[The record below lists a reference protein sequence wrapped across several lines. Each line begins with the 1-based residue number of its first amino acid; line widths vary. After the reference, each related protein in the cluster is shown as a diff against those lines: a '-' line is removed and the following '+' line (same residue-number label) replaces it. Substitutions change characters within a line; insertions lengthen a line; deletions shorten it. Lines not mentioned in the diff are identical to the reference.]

1 MWQVGLRQVNQRREH
16 SIHCWVS
23 GTSDCA
29 SFVWARRLNPSCRP
43 LSTSPP
49 SSSMACS
56 GLTRPRLWRKRRQ
69 TICAHRRRQGH
80 RYQRGPLAQGRPSGR
95 MRLSHSSNGD
105 TRPNLRDSRDEVT
118 RIQQRRAEW
127 VSVDAA
133 CTLAGVP
140 PTVLEHMM
148 SASVILADV
157 NWRQDLLKGGPVA
170 SASLSALF
178 DRIGSAAEP
187 VTVGNEETLTWA
199 GLTSRRMGDKQAI
212 QTVMQAI
219 ANGRVRAIARGRRL
233 GDLVFRRDD
242 VTAYFGTPLLEAG
255 MSIQQLSKFTG
266 WKWESIVYW
275 IDEGL
280 LESNPFCC
288 EDGRVVS
295 CCLTS
300 C

>member
-1 MWQVGLRQVNQRREH
+1 M
-16 SIHCWVS
+16 
-23 GTSDCA
+23 
-29 SFVWARRLNPSCRP
+29 
-43 LSTSPP
+43 
-49 SSSMACS
+49 
-56 GLTRPRLWRKRRQ
+56 
-69 TICAHRRRQGH
+69 
-80 RYQRGPLAQGRPSGR
+80 
-95 MRLSHSSNGD
+95 
-105 TRPNLRDSRDEVT
+105 T

-242 VTAYFGTPLLEAG
+242 VTAYFGTPYSKRGCRFSSCRNLPAG
-255 MSIQQLSKFTG
+255 SGRALFTG
-266 WKWESIVYW
+266 LTRACWSP
-275 IDEGL
+275 
-280 LESNPFCC
+280 NPFCC